1 MILETRG
8 VKANAE
14 CVKNV
19 EGLEACCLKFLIS
32 QHFRAVFSGRKAYF
46 THNPQITDKY
56 EIEQ

>member
-32 QHFRAVFSGRKAYF
+32 QHFRAVFSKVPVPKWPARHIL
-46 THNPQITDKY
+46 TNMQ
-56 EIEQ
+56 